1 MIARIRH
8 IYELVVGAILAV
20 LGLGGC
26 SEISKIILPRDEY
39 GMPHANYK
47 IIGEVTA
54 EDGSPIQG
62 IKVKY
67 SRLEYTD
74 DDGNKQY
81 FESEE
86 NEFLTDKDGK
96 VNSSA
101 YDWSTAPKEIT
112 ITLEDIDGEEN
123 GGTFQGLVLPEDKL
137 SIEFKEDKSDPWHEG
152 DYTISFA
159 ATLKQVPPMQ
169 K

>member
-1 MIARIRH
+1 MIAKIRH
-8 IYELVVGAILAV
+8 LYELIVGAILAF

-26 SEISKIILPRDEY
+26 SQFNKIINGVDEY

-47 IIGEVTA
+47 IIGEVTS
-54 EDGSPIQG
+54 EDGSPIPG

-74 DDGNKQY
+74 DNGVKQY
-81 FESEE
+81 YETED

-96 VNSSA
+96 VNA
-101 YDWSTAPKEIT
+101 RANDWSTEPKEIT
-112 ITLEDIDGEEN
+112 ITLEDIDGAEN
-123 GGTFQGLVLPEDKL
+123 GGAFEGQVLSEEDL
-137 SIEFKEDKSDPWHEG
+137 SIDFEKDKKGNWHQG

-159 ATLKQVPPMQ
+159 AKLRPAAPGE
-169 K
+169 

>member
-8 IYELVVGAILAV
+8 IYELIVGAILTF

-26 SEISKIILPRDEY
+26 SEIANIIEPKDEY
-39 GMPHANYK
+39 GRPPANYK
-47 IIGEVTA
+47 KIGEITA
-54 EDGSPIQG
+54 EDGSPIPG
-62 IKVKY
+62 IKVSY

-74 DDGNKQY
+74 DNGVKQY
-81 FESEE
+81 YQTED

-96 VNSSA
+96 VNA
-101 YDWSTAPKEIT
+101 RANDWSTEPKEIT
-112 ITLEDIDGEEN
+112 ITLEDIDGTAN
-123 GGTFQGLVLPEDKL
+123 GGEFQGVVLSEKDL
-137 SIEFKEDKSDPWHEG
+137 SIDFEKDQKGSWHQG

-159 ATLKQVPPMQ
+159 AKLKPAATE

>member
-8 IYELVVGAILAV
+8 IYEIVVGAILAL

-26 SEISKIILPRDEY
+26 SEIPKIINGVDEY

-74 DDGNKQY
+74 DNGVKQY
-81 FESEE
+81 FQIED

-96 VNSSA
+96 VNA
-101 YDWSTAPKEIT
+101 RANDWSTQPKEIT
-112 ITLEDIDGEEN
+112 ITLEDIDGAEN
-123 GGTFQGLVLPEDKL
+123 GGEFQSQVLSEDKL
-137 SIEFKEDKSDPWHEG
+137 SIDFKKDEKGSWHEG
-152 DYTISFA
+152 DYTISFSA
-159 ATLKQVPPMQ
+159 KLKPVSTEE
-169 K
+169 

>member
-8 IYELVVGAILAV
+8 IYELIVGAILTF
-20 LGLGGC
+20 LGFGGC
-26 SEISKIILPRDEY
+26 SEVSKIIEPRAEY

-47 IIGEVTA
+47 IIGEVTT
-54 EDGSPIQG
+54 EEGNPIPG

-74 DDGNKQY
+74 DNGVKQY
-81 FESEE
+81 YQTED

-96 VNSSA
+96 VNA
-101 YDWSTAPKEIT
+101 RANDWSTEPREIT
-112 ITLEDIDGEEN
+112 ITLEDIDGEAN
-123 GGTFQGLVLPEDKL
+123 GGEFQAVVLSEEDL
-137 SIEFKEDKSDPWHEG
+137 SIDFEKDKNGSWHQG

-159 ATLKQVPPMQ
+159 AKLKSAASEE
-169 K
+169 

>member
-54 EDGSPIQG
+54 EDGSPIPG
-62 IKVKY
+62 IKVSY
-67 SRLEYTD
+67 SRLEYKD
-74 DDGNKQY
+74 DNGVKQY
-81 FESEE
+81 YQIED

-96 VNSSA
+96 VNA
-101 YDWSTAPKEIT
+101 VANDWSTEPKEIT
-112 ITLEDIDGEEN
+112 ITLEDIDGAAN
-123 GGTFQGLVLPEDKL
+123 GGEFQSMVLSENDL
-137 SIEFKEDKSDPWHEG
+137 SIDFEKDKKGSWHEG

-159 ATLKQVPPMQ
+159 AKLKPVAQEE
-169 K
+169 

>member
-8 IYELVVGAILAV
+8 IYELIAGAILSL
-20 LGLGGC
+20 LGLGSC
-26 SEISKIILPRDEY
+26 SDLPNIINGVDEY
-39 GMPHANYK
+39 GMPHASYK
-47 IIGEVTA
+47 IIGEVQS

-74 DDGNKQY
+74 DNGVKQY
-81 FESEE
+81 YQTED

-96 VNSSA
+96 VNSLA
-101 YDWSTAPKEIT
+101 NDWSTDPREIT
-112 ITLEDIDGEEN
+112 ITLEDIDGEAN
-123 GGTFQGLVLPEDKL
+123 GGEFQGLVLQEDQL
-137 SIEFKEDKSDPWHEG
+137 SIDFKKDNKSSWHKG

-159 ATLKQVPPMQ
+159 AKLKPV